1 MEMTLLQ
8 KESDQKGDYNM
19 PITSNTINNDPNRSG
34 NMGATAARRTFRT
47 GNSTI
52 TLREGETLKGVV
64 SDVHGNE
71 ITISLD
77 DGTSFTG
84 HLSEASMYSIG
95 QKAAF
100 LITSLDNGTI
110 YMKAMSSTYLLGM
123 EDTIEQALE
132 EAGLPKSPR
141 NLDIVRSLLENKQSI
156 SRESINTYMQLCSR
170 YPNAD
175 VGNVITMYRLGFPMD
190 EASVTQFDTYQNQ
203 QHQLLGRMNSLT
215 DSLTDL
221 LSELSEENVSLARY
235 AAGELLSTALGS
247 TPSLE
252 EFQLA
257 AKETL
262 EQQTAEK
269 EASIDP
275 ETLASSDSPDISE
288 ESTSPQQTPV
298 TEENTPNNPLS
309 RMRQLFSNITDK
321 VNTNLTSS
329 ATTEEPG
336 FIQEQSGHILTAAER
351 ESLADLFSD
360 FTDSD
365 KLLADLRNGSATARE
380 LLGALHSALPKL
392 SDSMIRDLF
401 ANPSLGKLIK
411 GQFLSNWTI
420 SPEGLKESNSM
431 DSLYHKISSELDN
444 LLHLSQMFAT
454 RPSGESAVN
463 TTNDMQQNLQFM
475 KTLNE
480 QFAYMQLPLKLSSEN
495 THGDLYVMT
504 KKETLRK
511 SKDNLKV
518 LLHLEMD
525 HLGPLDIHITKDH
538 TNISTK
544 FFVSKDNALRLLEK
558 NVGLLKDALNEQ
570 GYSFSSEFAEKKKD
584 IDLVHD
590 FIETEAP
597 VGNITRYN
605 FDLRA

>member
-1 MEMTLLQ
+1 
-8 KESDQKGDYNM
+8 M

-34 NMGATAARRTFRT
+34 NMGTTGARRTFRT
-47 GNSTI
+47 GNTTI

-84 HLSEASMYSIG
+84 HLPEASLDSICL
-95 QKAAF
+95 KAAF

-110 YMKAMSSTYLLGM
+110 YMKAMSSAYLLGM

-156 SRESINTYMQLCSR
+156 SRESINSFMQLCSR
-170 YPNAD
+170 YHNAD
-175 VGNVITMYRLGFPMD
+175 VGNVITMYRLGFSMD

-203 QHQLLGRMNSLT
+203 QHQLLSRMNSLT

-221 LSELSEENVSLARY
+221 LSELSQENISVARY

-257 AKETL
+257 AGKTL
-262 EQQTAEK
+262 EQAAEADSGAGT
-269 EASIDP
+269 ESV
-275 ETLASSDSPDISE
+275 TSSDSPELSE
-288 ESTSPQQTPV
+288 ETLSSQETPSA
-298 TEENTPNNPLS
+298 EEADSNNPLS

-329 ATTEEPG
+329 TAGEETG

-351 ESLADLFSD
+351 ESLADLLSE

-365 KLLADLRNGSATARE
+365 KLTADLWNGSATARE
-380 LLGALHSALPKL
+380 LLGAIHSALPKL
-392 SDSMIRDLF
+392 SDPMIRELF

-420 SPEGLKESNSM
+420 SPEGLKESNGM
-431 DSLYHKISSELDN
+431 DSLYHKISSELDD
-444 LLHLSQMFAT
+444 LMHLSQMFAT

-463 TTNDMQQNLQFM
+463 TTTDMQQNLQFM

-495 THGDLYVMT
+495 AHGDLYVMT
-504 KKETLRK
+504 KKEALRK

-525 HLGPLDIHITKDH
+525 HLGPLDIHITKER
-538 TNISTK
+538 TNITAK
-544 FFVSKDNALRLLEK
+544 FFVTKDDALRLLEK
-558 NVGLLKDALNEQ
+558 NAGLLKDALNEQ

>member
-1 MEMTLLQ
+1 
-8 KESDQKGDYNM
+8 
-19 PITSNTINNDPNRSG
+19 
-34 NMGATAARRTFRT
+34 
-47 GNSTI
+47 
-52 TLREGETLKGVV
+52 
-64 SDVHGNE
+64 
-71 ITISLD
+71 
-77 DGTSFTG
+77 
-84 HLSEASMYSIG
+84 MYSIG

-141 NLDIVRSLLENKQSI
+141 NLDIVRSLENKQSI
-156 SRESINTYMQLCSR
+156 SRESINTFMQLCSR

-215 DSLTDL
+215 DL
-221 LSELSEENVSLARY
+221 LSELSEENVSVARY

-269 EASIDP
+269 EANIDP

-288 ESTSPQQTPV
+288 ETTSPQQTPV
-298 TEENTPNNPLS
+298 AEENTPNNPLS

-329 ATTEEPG
+329 ATTEELG

-351 ESLADLFSD
+351 ESLADLFSN

-365 KLLADLRNGSATARE
+365 KLIADLRNGSATARE
-380 LLGALHSALPKL
+380 LLGALHSALPRL

-420 SPEGLKESNSM
+420 SPEGLKESNGM

-495 THGDLYVMT
+495 AHGDLYVMT

-544 FFVSKDNALRLLEK
+544 FFVSKDDALRLLEK

>member
-1 MEMTLLQ
+1 
-8 KESDQKGDYNM
+8 M

-34 NMGATAARRTFRT
+34 NMGTTGARRTFRT
-47 GNSTI
+47 GNTTI

-84 HLSEASMYSIG
+84 HLPEASMYSIG

-110 YMKAMSSTYLLGM
+110 YMKAMSSAYLLGM

-156 SRESINTYMQLCSR
+156 SRESINSFMQLCSR

-175 VGNVITMYRLGFPMD
+175 VGNVITMYRLGFSMD

-203 QHQLLGRMNSLT
+203 QHQLLSRMNSLT

-221 LSELSEENVSLARY
+221 LSELSQENISVARY

-257 AKETL
+257 AGKTL
-262 EQQTAEK
+262 EQAAEADSDAGT
-269 EASIDP
+269 ESV
-275 ETLASSDSPDISE
+275 TSSDSPELSE
-288 ESTSPQQTPV
+288 ETLSSQETPSA
-298 TEENTPNNPLS
+298 EEADSNNPLS

-329 ATTEEPG
+329 TAGEETG

-351 ESLADLFSD
+351 ESLADLLSK

-365 KLLADLRNGSATARE
+365 KLTTDLRNGSATARE
-380 LLGALHSALPKL
+380 LLGAIHSALPKL
-392 SDSMIRDLF
+392 SDPMIRELF

-420 SPEGLKESNSM
+420 SPEGLKESNGM
-431 DSLYHKISSELDN
+431 DSLYHKISSELDD
-444 LLHLSQMFAT
+444 LMHLSQMFAT

-463 TTNDMQQNLQFM
+463 TTTDMQQNLQFM

-495 THGDLYVMT
+495 AHGDLYVMT
-504 KKETLRK
+504 KKEALRK

-525 HLGPLDIHITKDH
+525 HLGPLDIHITKER
-538 TNISTK
+538 TNITAK
-544 FFVSKDNALRLLEK
+544 FFVTKDDALRLLEK
-558 NVGLLKDALNEQ
+558 NAGLLKDALNEQ

>member
-1 MEMTLLQ
+1 
-8 KESDQKGDYNM
+8 M

-34 NMGATAARRTFRT
+34 NMGTTGARRTFRT
-47 GNSTI
+47 GNTTI

-84 HLSEASMYSIG
+84 HLPEASMYSIG

-110 YMKAMSSTYLLGM
+110 YMKAMSSAYLLGM

-156 SRESINTYMQLCSR
+156 SRESINSFMQLCSR

-175 VGNVITMYRLGFPMD
+175 VGTVITMYRLGFPMD

-203 QHQLLGRMNSLT
+203 QHQLLSRMNSLT

-221 LSELSEENVSLARY
+221 LSELSQENISVARY

-257 AKETL
+257 AGKTL
-262 EQQTAEK
+262 EQAAEADSGAGT
-269 EASIDP
+269 ESV
-275 ETLASSDSPDISE
+275 TSSDSPELSE
-288 ESTSPQQTPV
+288 ETLSLQETPSA
-298 TEENTPNNPLS
+298 EEADSNNPLS

-329 ATTEEPG
+329 TAGEETG

-351 ESLADLFSD
+351 ESLADLLSK

-365 KLLADLRNGSATARE
+365 KLTTDLRNGSATARE
-380 LLGALHSALPKL
+380 LLGAIHSALPKL
-392 SDSMIRDLF
+392 SDPMIRELF

-420 SPEGLKESNSM
+420 SPEGLKESNGM
-431 DSLYHKISSELDN
+431 DSLYHKISSELDD
-444 LLHLSQMFAT
+444 LMHLSQMFAT

-463 TTNDMQQNLQFM
+463 TTTDMQQNLQFM

-495 THGDLYVMT
+495 AHGDLYVMT
-504 KKETLRK
+504 KKEALRK

-525 HLGPLDIHITKDH
+525 HLGPLDIHITKER
-538 TNISTK
+538 TNITAK
-544 FFVSKDNALRLLEK
+544 FFVTKDDALRLLEK
-558 NVGLLKDALNEQ
+558 NAGLLKDALNEQ

>member
-1 MEMTLLQ
+1 
-8 KESDQKGDYNM
+8 M

-34 NMGATAARRTFRT
+34 NMGTTGARRTFRT
-47 GNSTI
+47 GNTTI

-84 HLSEASMYSIG
+84 HLPEASMYSIG

-110 YMKAMSSTYLLGM
+110 YMKAMSSAYLLGM

-156 SRESINTYMQLCSR
+156 SRESINSFMQLCSR

-175 VGNVITMYRLGFPMD
+175 VGNVITMYRLGFSMD

-203 QHQLLGRMNSLT
+203 QHQLLSRMNSLT

-221 LSELSEENVSLARY
+221 LSELSQENISVARY

-257 AKETL
+257 AGKTL
-262 EQQTAEK
+262 EQAAEADSGAGT
-269 EASIDP
+269 ESV
-275 ETLASSDSPDISE
+275 TSSDSPELSE
-288 ESTSPQQTPV
+288 ETLSSQETPSA
-298 TEENTPNNPLS
+298 EEADSNNPLS

-329 ATTEEPG
+329 TAGEETG

-351 ESLADLFSD
+351 ESLADLLSK

-365 KLLADLRNGSATARE
+365 KLTADLRNGSATARE
-380 LLGALHSALPKL
+380 LLGAIHSALPKL
-392 SDSMIRDLF
+392 SDPMIRGLF

-411 GQFLSNWTI
+411 GQFMSNWTI
-420 SPEGLKESNSM
+420 SPEGLKESNGM
-431 DSLYHKISSELDN
+431 DSLYHKISSELDD
-444 LLHLSQMFAT
+444 LMHLSQMFAT

-463 TTNDMQQNLQFM
+463 TTTDMQQNLQFM

-495 THGDLYVMT
+495 AHGDLYVMT
-504 KKETLRK
+504 KKEALRK

-525 HLGPLDIHITKDH
+525 HLGPLDIHITKER
-538 TNISTK
+538 TNITAK
-544 FFVSKDNALRLLEK
+544 FFVSKDDALRLLEK
-558 NVGLLKDALNEQ
+558 NAGLLKDALNEQ

>member
-1 MEMTLLQ
+1 
-8 KESDQKGDYNM
+8 
-19 PITSNTINNDPNRSG
+19 
-34 NMGATAARRTFRT
+34 
-47 GNSTI
+47 
-52 TLREGETLKGVV
+52 
-64 SDVHGNE
+64 
-71 ITISLD
+71 
-77 DGTSFTG
+77 
-84 HLSEASMYSIG
+84 
-95 QKAAF
+95 
-100 LITSLDNGTI
+100 
-110 YMKAMSSTYLLGM
+110 
-123 EDTIEQALE
+123 
-132 EAGLPKSPR
+132 
-141 NLDIVRSLLENKQSI
+141 
-156 SRESINTYMQLCSR
+156 
-170 YPNAD
+170 
-175 VGNVITMYRLGFPMD
+175 
-190 EASVTQFDTYQNQ
+190 
-203 QHQLLGRMNSLT
+203 
-215 DSLTDL
+215 
-221 LSELSEENVSLARY
+221 
-235 AAGELLSTALGS
+235 
-247 TPSLE
+247 
-252 EFQLA
+252 
-257 AKETL
+257 
-262 EQQTAEK
+262 
-269 EASIDP
+269 
-275 ETLASSDSPDISE
+275 
-288 ESTSPQQTPV
+288 
-298 TEENTPNNPLS
+298 
-309 RMRQLFSNITDK
+309 MRQLFSNITDK

-365 KLLADLRNGSATARE
+365 KLLADLRNGSATARG